1 MARPAPRRERN
12 PFEQSEQ
19 GGAVTVLTQAAVEL
33 YYDYSRLP
41 EDKRDAA
48 QRAARVIKPLLK
60 RTAEDIFLIG
70 HELTQIK
77 EMLPHGRY
85 TEWLGI
91 EFGLSE
97 RMAQHFVNVR
107 LRLGPKSEKFSVLP
121 PSTLY
126 LLAAPSTPD
135 TAILQIEEQLDAGR
149 RISVSVVQ
157 ETIRTAKRSLVPPEP
172 GPPTTIEGAVT
183 RRERPPQPT
192 PAELALLSRALDDA
206 LAALGE
212 PAASVYLALM
222 DDGDLAA
229 LRKDLRS
236 LRLRVAERM
245 ARLGELDQPT

>member
-1 MARPAPRRERN
+1 VARPAPRRERN
-12 PFEQSEQ
+12 PFDQSEQ

-33 YYDYSRLP
+33 YYDYTRLP
-41 EDKRDAA
+41 EEKREAA
-48 QRAARVIKPLLK
+48 QRAARIIKPLLK

-70 HELTQIK
+70 HELSQIK

-85 TEWLGI
+85 TEWLGV

-107 LRLGPKSEKFSVLP
+107 RRLGPKSEKFSVLP

-135 TAILQIEEQLDAGR
+135 TAIIEIEQQLDAGR
-149 RISVSVVQ
+149 RISVTVVQ
-157 ETIRTAKRSLVPPEP
+157 ETIRTAKRALPMLEA
-172 GPPTTIEGAVT
+172 GPPTTIEGIAT

-192 PAELALLSRALDDA
+192 PGELAQLTDALERALE
-206 LAALGE
+206 LLGE